1 MKNFTIIISVALAIM
16 IFIAGWYL
24 KPVEIINT
32 TPEYLADG
40 VVRISKAYK
49 SQRELNKII
58 EAEAQGLKA
67 QLKNKATIIAVLNA
81 KIEELNY
88 TGTARPIENGW
99 AEYQEPDIVN
109 VKYKGQPDSVK
120 VKLFDRPVKVFLA
133 QDKTDKWYARIED
146 VKLKKQLTI
155 SDIFIAEKK
164 PSWYK
169 KLVVI
174 AKYTGVAVV
183 SGGAGYLVGKV
194 F

>member
-1 MKNFTIIISVALAIM
+1 MKNFTIIISIALAIM

-24 KPVEIINT
+24 KPVEIIDT

-40 VVRISKAYK
+40 VVKISKAYR

-58 EAEAQGLKA
+58 EAEAVSLKA

-88 TGTARPIENGW
+88 AGTSRPIENGW

-109 VKYKGQPDSVK
+109 VKYKGQPDSIK

-155 SDIFIAEKK
+155 SNIFIAEKK

-183 SGGAGYLVGKV
+183 SGGAGYLLGKA